1 MKENKKTISKLSF
14 YLAKHLFTC
23 CQQEPMMISRCQRIL
38 QFTPHKIHTQY
49 IRISSGVFSMFSLY
63 LTAPKQNYL
72 SERCGII
79 PPPRRL
85 KTRTVACPRLS
96 VSEGLNKTGRRQLG
110 SGREI
115 GEIRG
120 EIRGEITPSPFLSR
134 IPLIARSLF
143 RSPPLTESL
152 EQATRTA
159 ELASV
164 IVLSDIR
171 QGRLE

>member
-1 MKENKKTISKLSF
+1 MRVKKKTISKLSF

-38 QFTPHKIHTQY
+38 QFTPHKIHTHY
-49 IRISSGVFSMFSLY
+49 IRNSSGVSIFSLY

-72 SERCGII
+72 PERCGII
-79 PPPRRL
+79 PTPRRL
-85 KTRTVACPRLS
+85 KTRTVACSKLS
-96 VSEGLNKTGRRQLG
+96 VSGGLKKRAGDKWGLVGKEERSEENP
-110 SGREI
+110 
-115 GEIRG
+115 
-120 EIRGEITPSPFLSR
+120 PSPFLSR
-134 IPLIARSLF
+134 IPLVARSLF